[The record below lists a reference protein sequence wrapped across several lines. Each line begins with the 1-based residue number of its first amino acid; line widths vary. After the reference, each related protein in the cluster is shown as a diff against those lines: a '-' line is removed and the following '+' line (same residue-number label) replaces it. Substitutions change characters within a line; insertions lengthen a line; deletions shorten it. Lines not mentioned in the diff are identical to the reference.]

1 MRRDALGAAHESQ
14 RKLADEIVGR
24 LARRHSTA
32 VVLFHHAVA
41 ERLGLG
47 PTDHKCLDLL
57 RERGAIS
64 GSDLGAITG
73 LTSGAITGVVARLE
87 RAGYLR
93 REPDPHDGRKQ
104 ILHLALKR
112 AHIQDAIK
120 PLREDVAALLENF
133 DAHQLTAIAQFLT
146 GTTDLVYRHAALLRA
161 ETISEV
167 GRTRVTGRTRAS
179 DPSSEKSKRK
189 VQR

>member
-1 MRRDALGAAHESQ
+1 MGAA
-14 RKLADEIVGR
+14 RKSKRQLAGEIVGR

-57 RERGAIS
+57 RERGAMA

-93 REPDPHDGRKQ
+93 RELDPHEGRKQ
-104 ILHLALKR
+104 IRRLALAR
-112 AHIQDAIK
+112 SPIQDVID
-120 PLREDVAALLENF
+120 PLRKDVAAVLENF
-133 DAHQLTAIAQFLT
+133 DAHQLAAIAEFLAR
-146 GTTDLVYRHAALLRA
+146 TTDLVYRHAALLRA
-161 ETISEV
+161 ETTSDV
-167 GRTRVTGRTRAS
+167 GRTRVTGRTPSTKRA
-179 DPSSEKSKRK
+179 K
-189 VQR
+189 

>member
-1 MRRDALGAAHESQ
+1 MKTPRKSQ
-14 RKLADEIVGR
+14 QELAGEIVGR

-32 VVLFHHAVA
+32 VVLFHHAVS

-57 RERGAIS
+57 RDHGAMA

-104 ILHLALKR
+104 ILHLALER
-112 AHIQDAIK
+112 AHIQDVIN
-120 PLREDVAALLENF
+120 PLRADVAALLEKF
-133 DAHQLTAIAQFLT
+133 DAHQLTAVAEFLA

-161 ETISEV
+161 ETISTMGTNFRKPPRNPLNKAGEE
-167 GRTRVTGRTRAS
+167 S
-179 DPSSEKSKRK
+179 DGK
-189 VQR
+189 

>member
-1 MRRDALGAAHESQ
+1 MRTDAMRST
-14 RKLADEIVGR
+14 RKTQHDVAEEIVGR

-57 RERGAIS
+57 RDRGAMA

-93 REPDPHDGRKQ
+93 RESDPHDGRKQ
-104 ILHLALKR
+104 ILHLALER
-112 AHIQDAIK
+112 APIQDVID
-120 PLREDVAALLENF
+120 PLRKDVAVLLENF
-133 DAHQLTAIAQFLT
+133 DTHQLTAIAEFLA
-146 GTTDLVYRHAALLRA
+146 GSTDLIYRHAALLRA
-161 ETISEV
+161 QTLSSALGVSEE
-167 GRTRVTGRTRAS
+167 RNRQT
-179 DPSSEKSKRK
+179 
-189 VQR
+189 

>member
-1 MRRDALGAAHESQ
+1 MGAARESKQ
-14 RKLADEIVGR
+14 KLADEIVGR

-47 PTDHKCLDLL
+47 STDQKCLDLL
-57 RERGAIS
+57 RERGAMA

-87 RAGYLR
+87 RAGDLR

-104 ILHLALKR
+104 ILHLALER
-112 AHIQDAIK
+112 SPIQDVID
-120 PLREDVAALLENF
+120 PLRKED
-133 DAHQLTAIAQFLT
+133 
-146 GTTDLVYRHAALLRA
+146 R
-161 ETISEV
+161 
-167 GRTRVTGRTRAS
+167 
-179 DPSSEKSKRK
+179 KS
-189 VQR
+189 VV

>member
-1 MRRDALGAAHESQ
+1 MRAYAMGAT
-14 RKLADEIVGR
+14 RKSKQDLAEEIVGR

-57 RERGAIS
+57 RERGAMA
-64 GSDLGAITG
+64 GSDLCAITG

-93 REPDPHDGRKQ
+93 READPHDGRKQ
-104 ILHLALKR
+104 VLHLALER
-112 AHIQDAIK
+112 SPIQDVID
-120 PLREDVAALLENF
+120 PLRKDVAALLENF
-133 DAHQLTAIAQFLT
+133 DSHQLTAIAEFLAR
-146 GTTDLVYRHAALLRA
+146 TTDLIYRHAALLRG
-161 ETISEV
+161 ETISDL
-167 GRTRVTGRTRAS
+167 GRTSATNEHAPRDRQVRG
-179 DPSSEKSKRK
+179 PK
-189 VQR
+189 

>member
-1 MRRDALGAAHESQ
+1 MKAA
-14 RKLADEIVGR
+14 RKSKDELAGEIVGR

-57 RERGAIS
+57 RERGAMA

-104 ILHLALKR
+104 ILQLALER
-112 AHIQDAIK
+112 SPIQDVID
-120 PLREDVAALLENF
+120 PLRKDVAALLENF
-133 DAHQLTAIAQFLT
+133 DTHQLTAIAEFLAR
-146 GTTDLVYRHAALLRA
+146 TTDLIYRHAALLRG
-161 ETISEV
+161 ETISDL
-167 GRTRVTGRTRAS
+167 GRTRVIEPAPSPTVRSKAS
-179 DPSSEKSKRK
+179 KMK

>member
-1 MRRDALGAAHESQ
+1 MRRKVAHATRGARERKHE
-14 RKLADEIVGR
+14 LADEIVGR

-57 RERGAIS
+57 RERRAMV
-64 GSDLGAITG
+64 GSDLCAITG

-104 ILHLALKR
+104 ILHLAMKPS
-112 AHIQDAIK
+112 HIQQVIN
-120 PLREDVAALLENF
+120 PLREDVAALLEKF
-133 DAHQLTAIAQFLT
+133 DAHQLTAVVEFLARA
-146 GTTDLVYRHAALLRA
+146 TDLIYRHAALLRA
-161 ETISEV
+161 ETISAV
-167 GRTRVTGRTRAS
+167 GRVGGTAQGSTR
-179 DPSSEKSKRK
+179 
-189 VQR
+189 

>member
-1 MRRDALGAAHESQ
+1 MRAA
-14 RKLADEIVGR
+14 RKTQPELIEEIVGR

-32 VVLFHHAVA
+32 VVLFHHVVA

-57 RERGAIS
+57 RERGAMA

-93 REPDPHDGRKQ
+93 REPDPHDRRKQ
-104 ILHLALKR
+104 VLHLALER
-112 AHIQDAIK
+112 SPIQDVID
-120 PLREDVAALLENF
+120 PLRKDVAALLENF
-133 DAHQLTAIAQFLT
+133 DAHQLTAIAQFLAR
-146 GTTDLVYRHAALLRA
+146 TTDLVYRHGALLRA
-161 ETISEV
+161 ETISDV
-167 GRTRVTGRTRAS
+167 GRTRVAGRT
-179 DPSSEKSKRK
+179 PSPTTAK
-189 VQR
+189 